1 MTKKTALAAPHPALS
16 PSTGRGCS
24 QALESLSPTGEAYG
38 AHPQRE
44 GATPL
49 IELAGV
55 TKTYRNGDLAVEV
68 LHGIDVAIYPG
79 EFVAIVGQSGS
90 GKSTLMN
97 ILGCLDRPTSGTYR
111 FMGEDV
117 SAFGRDELARL
128 RREAF
133 GFVFQSYNLIGG
145 ATATQNVE
153 VPAIYAGMSASE
165 RRERA
170 ESLLA
175 TLGLGDRL
183 EHRPN
188 QLSGGQQQRVSI
200 ARALMNGGQI
210 ILADEP
216 TGALDSKSGVEVLAL
231 LNELSRKGHTVI
243 VITHSPEVAA
253 HAHRV
258 IEIRDGV
265 VVADA
270 ASTKAHTA
278 VVAKTGSGKAHTA
291 DTGEPA
297 RAEALGNAA
306 DPHSDSHPDSGLG
319 LRGFAEACKAAVR
332 ALRANV
338 FRTALTLLGIVIGV
352 GSVIAMLAVG
362 DGAKQAV
369 VDRISGMG
377 TNLILIRPGAPNR
390 AGMGGNIATM
400 TPEDAEAIAALPN
413 VLAAVPELGGSVTA
427 RYENIDYQTQITS
440 TAADFPIAR
449 NWPVA
454 RGIFFSRGDV
464 RGYAP
469 VAVLG
474 QTVARNLFPDGA
486 EPIGKHIVLK
496 NVLFQVVG
504 VAAERG
510 ASPMGTD
517 QDDVVFV
524 PYTTGGLRLF
534 GQRFLRNITVAV
546 DDVSRIDE
554 TQQAVSQLLEARHRT
569 VDFQIRNMASLI
581 ETATETQN
589 TLTILLGSIA
599 AISLLVGGIGV
610 MNIMLVNVTER
621 TREIGVRMA
630 TGARMRDILQQF
642 LTEAV
647 AVSALGGL
655 IGVAAGLGAA
665 ALIAALG
672 TPVQVPGTVPWRSRS
687 AARSQL
693 ASFSVTCRRGKPPG
707 SIRSSHLLPNRG
719 ESMKTSLCVK
729 TISLAVVLALAGCG
743 TTSPMLAPNVSAP
756 AAWNEAVPQ
765 NGAAVSTTWWNTFGS
780 QELQS
785 LVSEALA
792 GSPDLAIAMERV
804 RQAEAQ
810 VRVAGA
816 SLFPSLDLGVG
827 TSTRTTRDSGRSLS
841 TEASSTVLSVSY
853 ELDLWGRNRSGV
865 RAAESSLQAT
875 VFDRD
880 TARLTLISGVAAG
893 YFEVLTLRSR
903 LSIAREN
910 LAIAERVLEL
920 VSARSRNGVASALDV
935 SRQQATVLS
944 QRAAILPLE
953 QQERQTLAALAVLTG
968 RTPEGFV
975 VNATSFADLQVPA
988 VDPGLPAQLLV
999 RRPDLASAEARLAAA
1014 NADVAAARAALLPS
1028 IALTGSAGTASNAL
1042 LAILGGPTTTASLA
1056 LSVLAPI
1063 FDGGRLRGQVAIAQS
1078 QERELVETYR
1088 KTILTAFED
1097 VENALGAAGRFAEQE
1112 TLQAQVQTQARE
1124 ALRLAEI
1131 RYREGVD
1138 DLLGVLDAQ
1147 RTLFNAQ
1154 DQLAQIRLN
1163 RLDAAV
1169 NLYKALGGGWT
1180 GNTGA

>member
-1 MTKKTALAAPHPALS
+1 
-16 PSTGRGCS
+16 
-24 QALESLSPTGEAYG
+24 
-38 AHPQRE
+38 
-44 GATPL
+44 
-49 IELAGV
+49 
-55 TKTYRNGDLAVEV
+55 
-68 LHGIDVAIYPG
+68 
-79 EFVAIVGQSGS
+79 
-90 GKSTLMN
+90 MN

-117 SAFGRDELARL
+117 SAFGRDGLARL

-153 VPAIYAGMSASE
+153 VPAIYAGMPSDE

-183 EHRPN
+183 EHKPN

-216 TGALDSKSGVEVLAL
+216 TGALDSRSGVEVLAL

-258 IEIRDGV
+258 IEIRDGL

-270 ASTKAHTA
+270 ASARARAVGSVARAASGDVSDAEVAQAAAPSWANGPGDIGIAHT
-278 VVAKTGSGKAHTA
+278 GL
-291 DTGEPA
+291 DP
-297 RAEALGNAA
+297 RA
-306 DPHSDSHPDSGLG
+306 DSGLG

-369 VDRISGMG
+369 IDRISGMG
-377 TNLILIRPGAPNR
+377 TNLLLIRPGAPNR

-400 TPEDAEAIAALPN
+400 TPEDAEAIGALPN

-427 RYENIDYQTQITS
+427 RYGNMDYQTQITS

-454 RGIFFSRGDV
+454 RGIFFSRADV

-474 QTVARNLFPDGA
+474 QTVVRNLFPDGTD
-486 EPIGKHIVLK
+486 PIGKHIVLK
-496 NVLFQVVG
+496 NVMFQVVG

-647 AVSALGGL
+647 CVSALGGL

-672 TPVQVPGTVPWRSRS
+672 TPVQYAIGPVALAFGCAFATGLVFGYMPARK
-687 AARSQL
+687 AAGLDPVVAL
-693 ASFSVTCRRGKPPG
+693 AS
-707 SIRSSHLLPNRG
+707 
-719 ESMKTSLCVK
+719 E
-729 TISLAVVLALAGCG
+729 
-743 TTSPMLAPNVSAP
+743 
-756 AAWNEAVPQ
+756 
-765 NGAAVSTTWWNTFGS
+765 
-780 QELQS
+780 
-785 LVSEALA
+785 
-792 GSPDLAIAMERV
+792 
-804 RQAEAQ
+804 
-810 VRVAGA
+810 
-816 SLFPSLDLGVG
+816 
-827 TSTRTTRDSGRSLS
+827 
-841 TEASSTVLSVSY
+841 
-853 ELDLWGRNRSGV
+853 
-865 RAAESSLQAT
+865 
-875 VFDRD
+875 
-880 TARLTLISGVAAG
+880 
-893 YFEVLTLRSR
+893 
-903 LSIAREN
+903 
-910 LAIAERVLEL
+910 
-920 VSARSRNGVASALDV
+920 
-935 SRQQATVLS
+935 
-944 QRAAILPLE
+944 
-953 QQERQTLAALAVLTG
+953 
-968 RTPEGFV
+968 
-975 VNATSFADLQVPA
+975 
-988 VDPGLPAQLLV
+988 
-999 RRPDLASAEARLAAA
+999 
-1014 NADVAAARAALLPS
+1014 
-1028 IALTGSAGTASNAL
+1028 
-1042 LAILGGPTTTASLA
+1042 
-1056 LSVLAPI
+1056 
-1063 FDGGRLRGQVAIAQS
+1063 
-1078 QERELVETYR
+1078 
-1088 KTILTAFED
+1088 
-1097 VENALGAAGRFAEQE
+1097 
-1112 TLQAQVQTQARE
+1112 
-1124 ALRLAEI
+1124 
-1131 RYREGVD
+1131 
-1138 DLLGVLDAQ
+1138 
-1147 RTLFNAQ
+1147 
-1154 DQLAQIRLN
+1154 
-1163 RLDAAV
+1163 
-1169 NLYKALGGGWT
+1169 
-1180 GNTGA
+1180 